1 MNLRSLAR
9 AIVVVGVMMQP
20 INSLRVAV
28 LGSGVSGSV
37 CARALAEKGVQVTV
51 FEAGFGVG
59 GRTSTR
65 VTRGTRYQFDH
76 GAQFI
81 GRPKTNSFR
90 QALDSWTKEGF
101 VGGPTLKGRPF
112 WSRRTSRRNDTLES
126 RDFHRFA
133 KTS

>member
-1 MNLRSLAR
+1 MPAGTGLARRSTGSMNLRSLAR
-9 AIVVVGVMMQP
+9 AIVVFAIMMQP

-37 CARALAEKGVQVTV
+37 CARALAEKGAQVTV
-51 FEAGFGVG
+51 FESGFGVG

-101 VGGPTLKGRPF
+101 VGEWTGK
-112 WSRRTSRRNDTLES
+112 
-126 RDFHRFA
+126 FA
-133 KTS
+133 NVG